1 MDGIDLHTAELHVL
15 RRRHADNELLCRQ
28 QIHLNMPP
36 KEKQVIDLNALD
48 PEQLS
53 MLKEQFQEELNG
65 LMRSTVALQ
74 KAAGE
79 FGASGQ
85 AVEALQEQEEGW

>member
-1 MDGIDLHTAELHVL
+1 
-15 RRRHADNELLCRQ
+15 
-28 QIHLNMPP
+28 MPP
-36 KEKQVIDLNALD
+36 KGKQVIDLNTLD

-53 MLKEQFQEELNG
+53 MLKEQFQQELDG

-85 AVEALQEQEEGW
+85 AVEALQDQKEGVLLNACSAL

>member
-1 MDGIDLHTAELHVL
+1 
-15 RRRHADNELLCRQ
+15 
-28 QIHLNMPP
+28 MPP
-36 KEKQVIDLNALD
+36 KEKQVIDLNTLD

-85 AVEALQEQEEGW
+85 AVEALQDQKEGGLLGHA

>member
-1 MDGIDLHTAELHVL
+1 MGGIDLHTAELHVL
-15 RRRHADNELLCRQ
+15 RRRDADNEVLCRQ
-28 QIHLNMPP
+28 QIHLRMPP
-36 KEKQVIDLNALD
+36 KEKQVIDLNTLD

>member
-1 MDGIDLHTAELHVL
+1 LICTLLSCMCCMPTT
-15 RRRHADNELLCRQ
+15 NSLCRQ
-28 QIHLNMPP
+28 EIHLNMPP
-36 KEKQVIDLNALD
+36 KVKQVIDLNALD

>member
-1 MDGIDLHTAELHVL
+1 
-15 RRRHADNELLCRQ
+15 
-28 QIHLNMPP
+28 MPP
-36 KEKQVIDLNALD
+36 KEKQVIDLNTLD

-85 AVEALQEQEEGW
+85 AVEALQDQKEGMLL

>member
-1 MDGIDLHTAELHVL
+1 
-15 RRRHADNELLCRQ
+15 
-28 QIHLNMPP
+28 MPP
-36 KEKQVIDLNALD
+36 KEKQVIDLNTLD

-85 AVEALQEQEEGW
+85 AVEALHDQKEGVQ